1 MNNLKG
7 KEGGCLCGAV
17 RYRLEEN
24 PMYVQACHC
33 LDCQTVSGS
42 AFAINLWMEEANV
55 AQLGVTPV
63 PFMNVA
69 GSGKAHEI
77 FSCEKCGTAVF
88 SKYHA
93 SPVPDQMVRAGT
105 LDDTSDVEPMA
116 HIYTA
121 TKQFWIQ
128 LPEDKPNYPGSYKLF
143 EVWPEASAARFRAL
157 LAQVRG
163 K

>member
-1 MNNLKG
+1 MI
-7 KEGGCLCGAV
+7 A
-17 RYRLEEN
+17 
-24 PMYVQACHC
+24 
-33 LDCQTVSGS
+33 
-42 AFAINLWMEEANV
+42 
-55 AQLGVTPV
+55 
-63 PFMNVA
+63 
-69 GSGKAHEI
+69 
-77 FSCEKCGTAVF
+77 
-88 SKYHA
+88 
-93 SPVPDQMVRAGT
+93 VPDQMVRAGT

-121 TKQFWIQ
+121 AKQSWIQ